1 MTRTAGANA
10 PAVLHGGGGGIRTP
24 DLWVMSPT
32 SYRCSTPRHAY
43 SIVPH
48 NRVID
53 AVVLSLLWRGTHPDA
68 HRGGSQR
75 PRLPWGNPTVLSG
88 AAVGHDRVRDGT
100 GWGHRALGH
109 EPPGS
114 APGCVHALFGWD
126 DGGGGTSR
134 GGTRQKLEGWGANLT
149 TQGTVLGHEHD
160 SAPVHCWPSTCRLAT
175 RSSSGGLTLV
185 TDGDTRLAEG
195 FPLRCFQ
202 RFARPNVA
210 TQRCRLPDNWSTSGS
225 SSPVLSY

>member
-1 MTRTAGANA
+1 MRSESNPRTLRCDG
-10 PAVLHGGGGGIRTP
+10 P
-24 DLWVMSPT
+24 DRQSPGNT
-32 SYRCSTPRHAY
+32 GDFRDSSESERDWRRRFRVTIWQEQKRPCRVRHDPNCISRIPR
-43 SIVPH
+43 
-48 NRVID
+48 
-53 AVVLSLLWRGTHPDA
+53 PD
-68 HRGGSQR
+68 RGGSQR

-114 APGCVHALFGWD
+114 GRGMRIWVGR
-126 DGGGGTSR
+126 GGGVSR
-134 GGTRQKLEGWGANLT
+134 GGTRQGWVKGQALKEK
-149 TQGTVLGHEHD
+149 TVLGHEHD
-160 SAPVHCWPSTCRLAT
+160 SAPVGYPPSTCRLAT
-175 RSSSGGLTLV
+175 GSSARGLTLV
-185 TDGDTRLAEG
+185 TDGDTRLEEG

>member
-1 MTRTAGANA
+1 MASALTFQGVFPLVFICVRWAAGMQQGRAIQLRGLVMNADYLCAPSNGAN
-10 PAVLHGGGGGIRTP
+10 
-24 DLWVMSPT
+24 
-32 SYRCSTPRHAY
+32 
-43 SIVPH
+43 
-48 NRVID
+48 
-53 AVVLSLLWRGTHPDA
+53 
-68 HRGGSQR
+68 RGGSQR

-109 EPPGS
+109 EPPGW
-114 APGCVHALFGWD
+114 APGLVAQVQRSGRS
-126 DGGGGTSR
+126 GRSTSSSR
-134 GGTRQKLEGWGANLT
+134 GGTRQGWGYNRT
-149 TQGTVLGHEHD
+149 TRTRRRRTVLGHEHG
-160 SAPVHCWPSTCRLAT
+160 SAPVGCPPSTCRLAT
-175 RSSSGGLTLV
+175 RSSSGGLTRF

>member
-1 MTRTAGANA
+1 
-10 PAVLHGGGGGIRTP
+10 
-24 DLWVMSPT
+24 MSPT
-32 SYRCSTPRHAY
+32 SYRCSTPRHATMQLY
-43 SIVPH
+43 SIDRT
-48 NRVID
+48 RVWD
-53 AVVLSLLWRGTHPDA
+53 
-68 HRGGSQR
+68 RGGSQR

-114 APGCVHALFGWD
+114 HDPGAVQRSNDSSRAAGHPPGGEQGGAEECGA
-126 DGGGGTSR
+126 GGGR
-134 GGTRQKLEGWGANLT
+134 GRGEK
-149 TQGTVLGHEHD
+149 TVLGHEHD
-160 SAPVHCWPSTCRLAT
+160 SAPVHYWPSTCRLAT

-185 TDGDTRLAEG
+185 TDGDTRLEEG

>member
-1 MTRTAGANA
+1 
-10 PAVLHGGGGGIRTP
+10 
-24 DLWVMSPT
+24 MSPT

-43 SIVPH
+43 SIVLHRPTS
-48 NRVID
+48 D
-53 AVVLSLLWRGTHPDA
+53 RGD
-68 HRGGSQR
+68 SQR

-114 APGCVHALFGWD
+114 ESGWCNGCGTMGEADLPGGNKAKAGWI
-126 DGGGGTSR
+126 G
-134 GGTRQKLEGWGANLT
+134 

-175 RSSSGGLTLV
+175 GSSSRGLTLL
-185 TDGDTRLAEG
+185 TDGDSRLAEG